1 MYLKSGVITSI
12 GSLNSS
18 GYVIVKDN
26 TSKTTYRKVYL
37 PSTCKYTLAV
47 DDNIFYLYSESGCA
61 VYVPGTGWG
70 TVTASSLVS
79 KLEEYCV
86 SFPSSLTI
94 QAAIINSTTL
104 YVAEGL
110 SYKEAAA
117 LQQEMYTLG
126 CAMVG
131 VRKDYYGLFLCKTDD
146 RGPQSVEDFVT
157 KSYVETNFLSQS
169 DASNTYLASKD
180 ASRLYVYKTDLETLY
195 YTAAQVDGLIPTNV
209 SQLTNDSDFVTSTA
223 VANNYLNKTTAAAT
237 YATRSDVE
245 ATYLKQSDAS
255 STYLTQEAAL
265 DNYLLQQDAA
275 DKYATKTSIPTKTSQ
290 LTNDSDFITSTALS
304 PYLKTADAASTY
316 ITKTDAAS
324 TYATKTSI
332 PTKVSQLTNDA
343 GFITGTYIAS
353 NYYNMVQ
360 VDTKVS
366 DVKDAIPTKVSQLEN
381 DAGYITDGG
390 GSFRDHVHQLI
401 GDATIAN
408 MALSVA
414 QKAVMKSY
422 YTGKVIE

>member
-1 MYLKSGVITSI
+1 MIVNCTVTNISTLTSYGYVTVKVPISGNTTRAYVPPVLATSI
-12 GSLNSS
+12 AVNDTLIVDLWPAYQVQVLAGGWGSVTSS
-18 GYVIVKDN
+18 SVRSVV
-26 TSKTTYRKVYL
+26 TTYL
-37 PSTCKYTLAV
+37 PTLFVPTSAS
-47 DDNIFYLYSESGCA
+47 IAMAISG
-61 VYVPGTGWG
+61 GTQ
-70 TVTASSLVS
+70 LV
-79 KLEEYCV
+79 
-86 SFPSSLTI
+86 
-94 QAAIINSTTL
+94 
-104 YVAEGL
+104 VAQGL
-110 SYKEAAA
+110 SKVDATSVKTALVQVGCIASKISILEIASYIAINKAATAPKYLTSYLTQEAALDNYL
-117 LQQEMYTLG
+117 LQQDAADKYAT
-126 CAMVG
+126 
-131 VRKDYYGLFLCKTDD
+131 KT
-146 RGPQSVEDFVT
+146 S
-157 KSYVETNFLSQS
+157 
-169 DASNTYLASKD
+169 
-180 ASRLYVYKTDLETLY
+180 
-195 YTAAQVDGLIPTNV
+195 IPTKT

-265 DNYLLQQDAA
+265 DNYLLQQDAT
-275 DKYATKTSIPTKTSQ
+275 DKYATKTSIPTNVSQ

-381 DAGYITDGG
+381 DAGYITEGG
-390 GSFRDHVHQLI
+390 GSFRNHVHQLI

>member
-1 MYLKSGVITSI
+1 MYIKTGIITSTAR
-12 GSLNSS
+12 LENY
-18 GYVIVKDN
+18 GYVIVTDDI
-26 TSKTTYRKVYL
+26 TKTTGKAVYV

-47 DDNIFYLYSESGCA
+47 NDAITYLYDEDGCA
-61 VYVPGTGWG
+61 LYVSASGWG
-70 TVTASSLVS
+70 TVTAYNLQNKVN
-79 KLEEYCV
+79 EYCLDY
-86 SFPSSLTI
+86 PSYTNI
-94 QAAIINSTTL
+94 QNAITNSTGL
-104 YVAEGL
+104 YIAVGL
-110 SYKEAAA
+110 SSKEAAS
-117 LQQEMYTLG
+117 LKKELYTLG
-126 CAMVG
+126 CTSITIL
-131 VRKDYYGLFLCKTDD
+131 RSYCGLFLFKSSDKV
-146 RGPQSVEDFVT
+146 PQTVEDFVT

-169 DASNTYLASKD
+169 DASNTYLTKTDASNTYLRSKD
-180 ASRLYVYKTDLETLY
+180 ASRIYVYKTDLETLY
-195 YTAAQVDGLIPTNV
+195 YTAAQVDGLIPTKT

-245 ATYLKQSDAS
+245 STYLKQSDAS

-265 DNYLLQQDAA
+265 DNYLLQQ
-275 DKYATKTSIPTKTSQ
+275 
-290 LTNDSDFITSTALS
+290 
-304 PYLKTADAASTY
+304 
-316 ITKTDAAS
+316 DAAS

-360 VDTKVS
+360 VDAKVS

-381 DAGYITDGG
+381 DAGYITEGG
-390 GSFRDHVHQLI
+390 GSFRNHVHQLI